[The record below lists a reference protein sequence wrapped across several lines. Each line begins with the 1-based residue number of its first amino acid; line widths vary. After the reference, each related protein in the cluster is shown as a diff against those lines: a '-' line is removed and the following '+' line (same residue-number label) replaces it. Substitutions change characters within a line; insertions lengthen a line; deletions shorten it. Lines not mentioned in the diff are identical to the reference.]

1 MASGTVLWR
10 RSGICDENRQT
21 REDLVSVTL
30 KQESGGAKRELPSSV
45 KETEFRRL

>member
-1 MASGTVLWR
+1 MASV
-10 RSGICDENRQT
+10 T
-21 REDLVSVTL
+21 RTGRHGEKKEDLVSVTL